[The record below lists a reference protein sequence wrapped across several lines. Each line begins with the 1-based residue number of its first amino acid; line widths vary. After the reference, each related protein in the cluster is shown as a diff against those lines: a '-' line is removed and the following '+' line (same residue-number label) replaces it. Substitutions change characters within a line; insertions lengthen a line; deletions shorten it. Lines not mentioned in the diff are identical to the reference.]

1 MKSRAHSFFDP
12 LSHTY
17 RGLQTTLNPM
27 ELRWDLSYLPFVV
40 ELLAET
46 ITTETVDY
54 SLIQVSLL
62 TWLSW
67 LG

>member
-12 LSHTY
+12 ISHTY

-27 ELRWDLSYLPFVV
+27 QLRKDLSHLLFVV

-46 ITTETVDY
+46 INTTETVDD
-54 SLIQVSLL
+54 SLI
-62 TWLSW
+62 
-67 LG
+67 